1 MFMINRIMKK
11 YFLLIKWHNKTGLK
25 YLCFHKGTRSNCL
38 KYKGSGYYWLNH
50 LGKHGADI
58 STKILFESDDRK
70 MISVMGIYY
79 SKLWGV
85 VDSKDFANLTVEC
98 AQTTAEPLQQKDV
111 REKALRSRKI
121 RLETTGLTEREKIS
135 KALVCKLLQSKDIRQ
150 KAASSMRNR
159 IKVNGATEL
168 ELEGRQRNRER
179 LANKQF
185 TSREIAVHK
194 RTSERQKGKT
204 LKERY
209 NNPNF
214 VDKRKGKT
222 AKEIYGDNYRN
233 NSQID
238 VQLFINGVLRDTCTA
253 SEVQSKHKL
262 FVGHARKARTA
273 DGFIVKRDRRNLHS
287 FATGDVVTLKVIN
300 KV

>member
-1 MFMINRIMKK
+1 MINRIVKK

-25 YLCFHKGTRSNCL
+25 YLCFHKGTHSNCL

-50 LGKHGADI
+50 LRKHGSDI

-70 MISVMGIYY
+70 MISLIGIYY
-79 SKLWGV
+79 SKLWNV

-98 AQTTAEPLQQKDV
+98 AQTTAEPLQRKDV
-111 REKALRSRKI
+111 REKALHSRKI
-121 RLETTGLTEREKIS
+121 RLETSGLTEKEKIS
-135 KALVCKLLQSKDIRQ
+135 KALVCELLHSKSVRQ
-150 KAASSMRNR
+150 KASASLRTR
-159 IKVNGATEL
+159 IDKCGFTDL
-168 ELEGRQRNRER
+168 EIKRHER
-179 LANKQF
+179 SSLRRKAKQF
-185 TSREIAVHK
+185 TPSELAFHK

-222 AKEIYGDNYRN
+222 LKEIYGEGYRH
-233 NSQID
+233 NSQKD
-238 VQLFINGVLRDTCTA
+238 VQLFINGILIDTCSA
-253 SEVQSKHKL
+253 KEIQSKHKL
-262 FVGHARKARTA
+262 FIGHARKARTA
-273 DGFIVKRDRRNLHS
+273 DGFIVKRDKRNLHS